1 MPFVLVQE
9 SKAGLNGAEGEGTVY
24 CGMGGGHRR
33 SRLGC
38 CESWLYLEREAYLF
52 IFFLSRN
59 SNWFPDLSVGGREGQ
74 PSVTLSFVV
83 LASGGGAGVKNTRVF
98 LPAGG
103 DSLSPWQLSH
113 IQN

>member
-1 MPFVLVQE
+1 MGQKE
-9 SKAGLNGAEGEGTVY
+9 KAQCPAEWEAATGRAGWDAVRAGSTWK
-24 CGMGGGHRR
+24 GK
-33 SRLGC
+33 LI
-38 CESWLYLEREAYLF
+38 YL
-52 IFFLSRN
+52 FFLSRN
-59 SNWFPDLSVGGREGQ
+59 SNWFPELSVGGREGQ

-83 LASGGGAGVKNTRVF
+83 LASGGGAGDTNTRVF

>member
-1 MPFVLVQE
+1 MGQKE
-9 SKAGLNGAEGEGTVY
+9 KAQCPAEWEAATGGAGWDAVRAGSTWKGE
-24 CGMGGGHRR
+24 
-33 SRLGC
+33 LI
-38 CESWLYLEREAYLF
+38 YL
-52 IFFLSRN
+52 FFLSRN

-83 LASGGGAGVKNTRVF
+83 LASRGGAGVKNTRVF